1 MIGRQTHESRL
12 AYLFYFINESR
23 LAYLFYFI
31 SIGLDVFEFIV
42 HFKS

>member
-12 AYLFYFINESR
+12 AYLFYFT
-23 LAYLFYFI
+23 
-31 SIGLDVFEFIV
+31 GLDVFEFIV